1 MAVMMMREAINLALH
16 EEMERNSDLIVL
28 GEDVVGGMG
37 TAGGPE
43 SVGGVWRTTT
53 GLYAKYGTERVI
65 DTPISESAIIGAAA
79 GAALTG
85 QRVVAELM
93 FADFVGVCMDQIW
106 NQVAKFRYMFGGRT
120 RCPLV
125 IRMTYGAG
133 VNAAAQHSQ
142 SPHAM
147 LTAMPGL
154 KVAMPTNPHDA
165 KGMLLAAIRDDD
177 PVIFM
182 EHKALY
188 NLRGEV
194 PEHDYIVP
202 LGHAQLVREG
212 GDVTIVACGQM
223 VGFAARAADAL
234 AQQGIACDV
243 LDLRSTSPL
252 DEEAILDSIE
262 QTGRLVVVD
271 EAPPRCGIAADIAAL
286 AASKALLA
294 LKAPVELVTPPHTP
308 VPFARELE
316 RAYLPQP
323 EQIEA
328 AVRRALGLQGA

>member
-1 MAVMMMREAINLALH
+1 
-16 EEMERNSDLIVL
+16 
-28 GEDVVGGMG
+28 
-37 TAGGPE
+37 
-43 SVGGVWRTTT
+43 
-53 GLYAKYGTERVI
+53 
-65 DTPISESAIIGAAA
+65 
-79 GAALTG
+79 
-85 QRVVAELM
+85 
-93 FADFVGVCMDQIW
+93 
-106 NQVAKFRYMFGGRT
+106 
-120 RCPLV
+120 
-125 IRMTYGAG
+125 
-133 VNAAAQHSQ
+133 
-142 SPHAM
+142 
-147 LTAMPGL
+147 
-154 KVAMPTNPHDA
+154 
-165 KGMLLAAIRDDD
+165 
-177 PVIFM
+177 
-182 EHKALY
+182 
-188 NLRGEV
+188 
-194 PEHDYIVP
+194 
-202 LGHAQLVREG
+202 
-212 GDVTIVACGQM
+212 M